1 MKTAGWLIFLPILA
15 FAQGEIEIQYVTSSV
30 SFEQGAPVAGGLTTL
45 DRKSV
50 V

>member
-1 MKTAGWLIFLPILA
+1 MIVRPVRSSDLPALIELA
-15 FAQGEIEIQYVTSSV
+15 RST
-30 SFEQGAPVAGGLTTL
+30 GAGLTTL